1 MTSEYDPVFG
11 RRGDGGDATDLD
23 SVQDA
28 FARAAGPYLTSP
40 LPWLVWG
47 IALPAAALF
56 TRRVLEAGGAR
67 GVLLLWSLTI
77 LAAGAV
83 EATVYA
89 RRRRRRG
96 ERSTLARW
104 ALRSQGNLSVVA
116 AALSLALLAVGQGR
130 LLATV
135 WLLLLGHSLY
145 SLGGLASPPLK
156 RCGLI
161 YQLGGLVALW
171 ALPTA
176 DLVFALATGVGN
188 LSVAFSLWRAGQAP
202 DVAAVG

>member
-1 MTSEYDPVFG
+1 MSSEYDPVF
-11 RRGDGGDATDLD
+11 RRGQSTAVGDLD
-23 SVQDA
+23 SVQET

-47 IALPAAALF
+47 IALPAAALA

-67 GVLLLWSLTI
+67 GVLLFWSLII

-83 EATVYA
+83 EAAVHA
-89 RRRRRRG
+89 RRRRQRPRD
-96 ERSTLARW
+96 SSLARW
-104 ALRSQGNLSVVA
+104 ALRSQANLSVVA
-116 AALSLALLAVGQGR
+116 VILSLALVAVGQAR

-145 SLGGLASPPLK
+145 SLGGLASPPLR

-161 YQLGGLVALW
+161 YQLGGLVSVWTLSS
-171 ALPTA
+171 A
-176 DLVFALATGVGN
+176 DLVFALATGLGN
-188 LSVAFSLWRAGQAP
+188 LSVAFSLWRDGR
-202 DVAAVG
+202 GG

>member
-1 MTSEYDPVFG
+1 MASEYDPLFG
-11 RRGDGGDATDLD
+11 RSAGPAAGDDLE
-23 SVQDA
+23 SVRRT
-28 FARAAGPYLTSP
+28 FERAAGPYLSSP

-47 IALPAAALF
+47 LALPGAALAS
-56 TRRVLEAGGAR
+56 RGVLAAFGPR

-83 EATVYA
+83 EAAVYA
-89 RRRRRRG
+89 RRRSAQP

-116 AALSLALLAVGQGR
+116 VVLSVALLVTGQGR
-130 LLATV
+130 RLPAV

-145 SLGGLASPPLK
+145 SLGGLAAPALK

-161 YQLGGLVALW
+161 YQLGGLVSLW
-171 ALPTA
+171 TLSTPEVT
-176 DLVFALATGVGN
+176 FAATTFLGN
-188 LSVAFSLWRAGQAP
+188 LSVAVSLWRNRNA
-202 DVAAVG
+202 

>member
-11 RRGDGGDATDLD
+11 RGGQPAGASDLD
-23 SVQDA
+23 AVRQT
-28 FARAAGPYLTSP
+28 FARAAGPYLASP

-47 IALPAAALF
+47 IALPAAALA
-56 TRRVLEAGGAR
+56 TRRVLAAGGAR

-77 LAAGAV
+77 LAAGAL
-83 EATVYA
+83 EAATYA
-89 RRRRRRG
+89 RRRRREAR
-96 ERSTLARW
+96 RSSLARW
-104 ALRSQGNLSVVA
+104 ALRSQGNLSLVA
-116 AALSLALLAVGQGR
+116 AALSLALLAIGEGR

-161 YQLGGLVALW
+161 YQLGGLASLAAL
-171 ALPTA
+171 ANA
-176 DLVFALATGVGN
+176 DLVFALATGLGN
-188 LSVAFSLWRAGQAP
+188 LSVAVGIWRGRRA
-202 DVAAVG
+202 